1 MASPAKSKGEI
12 IQSIVD
18 LASRKGK
25 FTIVKSEDTD
35 LVVEKKI
42 ADAAIDKGSGAEK
55 IAKTYR
61 ANILLMNPP
70 MKQDI
75 MKS

>member
-1 MASPAKSKGEI
+1 MASSPKSKGEI

-18 LASRKGK
+18 LASMTDK

-35 LVVEKKI
+35 LVIEKKI
-42 ADAAIDKGSGAEK
+42 VDAAIDKASGGEK

-61 ANILLMNPP
+61 ANTLLMNPP
-70 MKQDI
+70 RKQNI